1 VGGGKSTGRP
11 RQCPPTLGVSLPA
24 PIPPDN
30 FPLAGR
36 EPPHHSPPRGHRGP
50 KGVSPLVEAT
60 RIEAPCRRY
69 DPEQMTETA
78 LDNGRRPLLE
88 RASRLAV
95 YYELTKPGIAGYVM
109 VTAGVTYLVAAG
121 GRAELVPVLFTLL
134 GTVLATGGALALNQF
149 VEWELDAL
157 MERTRSRPI
166 PSGRMG
172 PMEAL
177 LFGNLLTVGG
187 IALLYVT
194 VGWLP
199 AALTALSALTYNL
212 LYTPLKK
219 VSYIST
225 LAGAFPGAM
234 PTLIGWS
241 AATGTLNLGAGSIFA
256 IAYLW
261 QLPHVLS
268 LGWLLRKDYARAGF
282 YLIPKSDPEGRRIAW
297 HIAAFSATLLLV
309 GAVPTWVGVTGWV
322 YLVGMFLLG
331 TFLLILSLGALKESR
346 LTAAAARRIFLAS
359 LVYHPLFLLFLL
371 LDALPL

>member
-1 VGGGKSTGRP
+1 MTD
-11 RQCPPTLGVSLPA
+11 TA
-24 PIPPDN
+24 PKN
-30 FPLAGR
+30 
-36 EPPHHSPPRGHRGP
+36 GHG
-50 KGVSPLVEAT
+50 
-60 RIEAPCRRY
+60 
-69 DPEQMTETA
+69 
-78 LDNGRRPLLE
+78 PLLE

-109 VTAGVTYLVAAG
+109 VTAGVTYFVAAG
-121 GRAELVPVLFTLL
+121 GRADFLPVIFTLL
-134 GTVLATGGALALNQF
+134 GTALATGGALALNQF

-177 LFGNLLTVGG
+177 LFGNALTLAG
-187 IALLYVT
+187 IGLLYFT

-212 LYTPLKK
+212 VYTPLKK
-219 VSYIST
+219 VSYVST

-241 AATGTLNLGAGSIFA
+241 AATGTLSLEAGSIFA

-282 YLIPKSDPEGRRIAW
+282 YLIPKSDPDGRRIAW
-297 HIAAFSATLLLV
+297 HITAFSATLLLV
-309 GAVPTWVGVTGWV
+309 GAVPTWLAVTGWL
-322 YLVGMFLLG
+322 YLAGMLVLGGFLLAVAVA
-331 TFLLILSLGALKESR
+331 TLREDR
-346 LTAAAARRIFLAS
+346 LTTTAARRVFLGS
-359 LVYHPLFLLFLL
+359 LAYHPLFLILL
-371 LDALPL
+371 LVDALPL

>member
-1 VGGGKSTGRP
+1 MT
-11 RQCPPTLGVSLPA
+11 
-24 PIPPDN
+24 
-30 FPLAGR
+30 
-36 EPPHHSPPRGHRGP
+36 
-50 KGVSPLVEAT
+50 EAT
-60 RIEAPCRRY
+60 G
-69 DPEQMTETA
+69 DMG
-78 LDNGRRPLLE
+78 GRSVLE
-88 RASRLAV
+88 NASRLAV

-109 VTAGVTYLVAAG
+109 VTAGVTYFVGAG
-121 GRAELVPVLFTLL
+121 GRADFLPVLFTLL

-177 LFGNLLTVGG
+177 LFGNLLAVGG
-187 IALLYVT
+187 VALLFFT

-199 AALTALSALTYNL
+199 AALTALSALSYNL
-212 LYTPLKK
+212 VYTPLKK

-241 AATGTLNLGAGSIFA
+241 AATGSLNLEAGSIFA

-282 YLIPKSDPEGRRIAW
+282 YLIPKSDPDGRRIAW
-297 HIAAFSATLLLV
+297 HITAFSATLLLV
-309 GAVPTWVGVTGWV
+309 GLVPTWLEATGLV
-322 YLVGMFLLG
+322 YLVGMGILG
-331 TFLLILSLGALKESR
+331 TFLLVLALGTLKEKR
-346 LTAAAARRIFLAS
+346 LTASAARRVFLGS
-359 LVYHPLFLLFLL
+359 LVYHPLFLLLLL

>member
-1 VGGGKSTGRP
+1 
-11 RQCPPTLGVSLPA
+11 
-24 PIPPDN
+24 
-30 FPLAGR
+30 
-36 EPPHHSPPRGHRGP
+36 
-50 KGVSPLVEAT
+50 
-60 RIEAPCRRY
+60 
-69 DPEQMTETA
+69 MTETA
-78 LDNGRRPLLE
+78 LQNGRRPLLE

-109 VTAGVTYLVAAG
+109 VTAGVTYFVAAG
-121 GRAELVPVLFTLL
+121 GRADFLPALFTLL

-177 LFGNLLTVGG
+177 LFGNLLALGG
-187 IALLYVT
+187 VSLLYFT

-199 AALTALSALTYNL
+199 AALTAFSALSYNL
-212 LYTPLKK
+212 VYTPLKK
-219 VSYIST
+219 VSYVST

-241 AATGTLNLGAGSIFA
+241 AATGTLNLEAGSIFA

-282 YLIPKSDPEGRRIAW
+282 YLIPKSDPEGLRIAW
-297 HIAAFSATLLLV
+297 HITAFSATLFLV
-309 GAVPTWVGVTGWV
+309 GAVPTWLGLTGWV
-322 YLVGMFLLG
+322 YLSGMLLLGAFLLS
-331 TFLLILSLGALKESR
+331 LSLATLREGR
-346 LTAAAARRIFLAS
+346 LTTAAARRVFLAS
-359 LVYHPLFLLFLL
+359 LVYHPLFLIFLL
-371 LDALPL
+371 VDALPR

>member
-1 VGGGKSTGRP
+1 MTDSVVNNQR
-11 RQCPPTLGVSLPA
+11 
-24 PIPPDN
+24 
-30 FPLAGR
+30 
-36 EPPHHSPPRGHRGP
+36 SPF
-50 KGVSPLVEAT
+50 
-60 RIEAPCRRY
+60 
-69 DPEQMTETA
+69 
-78 LDNGRRPLLE
+78 LE
-88 RASRLAV
+88 RVSRLAV

-109 VTAGVTYLVAAG
+109 VTAGVTFFVASG
-121 GRAELVPVLFTLL
+121 GQAEYIPVLFTLL

-157 MERTRSRPI
+157 MERTKARPI

-177 LFGNLLTVGG
+177 LFGNLLAVGG
-187 IALLYVT
+187 VALLYFT

-199 AALTALSALTYNL
+199 ATLTALSALSYNL
-212 LYTPLKK
+212 IYTPLKK

-241 AATGTLNLGAGSIFA
+241 AATGSLNLEAGTIFA

-297 HIAAFSATLLLV
+297 HIAFFSAALFLV
-309 GAVPTWVGVTGWV
+309 GLVPTWLEVTGII
-322 YLVGMFLLG
+322 YLVGMAILGGFLLA
-331 TFLLILSLGALKESR
+331 LSISALGGSE
-346 LTAAAARRIFLAS
+346 LTSTSARRVFLGS
-359 LVYHPLFLLFLL
+359 LAYHPLFLILLL
-371 LDALPL
+371 LDALPF

>member
-1 VGGGKSTGRP
+1 
-11 RQCPPTLGVSLPA
+11 
-24 PIPPDN
+24 
-30 FPLAGR
+30 
-36 EPPHHSPPRGHRGP
+36 
-50 KGVSPLVEAT
+50 
-60 RIEAPCRRY
+60 
-69 DPEQMTETA
+69 MTEA
-78 LDNGRRPLLE
+78 AADPRKRSILE

-95 YYELTKPGIAGYVM
+95 FYELTKPGIAGYVM
-109 VTAGVTYLVAAG
+109 VTAGVTYFVAAG
-121 GRAELVPVLFTLL
+121 GKAEFLSVIFTLL

-157 MERTRSRPI
+157 MERTRGRPI

-177 LFGNLLTVGG
+177 LFGNLLALGG
-187 IALLYVT
+187 VALLFFM

-199 AALTALSALTYNL
+199 ATLTALSALSYNL
-212 LYTPLKK
+212 IYTPLKK
-219 VSYIST
+219 VSYVST

-241 AATGTLNLGAGSIFA
+241 AATGDLSLEAGSIFA

-282 YLIPKSDPEGRRIAW
+282 YLIPKSDPHGRRIAW
-297 HIAAFSATLLLV
+297 HISAFSATLLLV
-309 GAVPTWVGVTGWV
+309 GLVPTWLEATGMIYFW
-322 YLVGMFLLG
+322 GMGILGSLLLALA
-331 TFLLILSLGALKESR
+331 LLTLREDR
-346 LTAAAARRIFLAS
+346 LTATAARRVFLGS
-359 LVYHPLFLLFLL
+359 LLYHPLFLLLLL